1 MANLVWGE
9 RLEEQV
15 QICLGV
21 GLSIKLGC
29 NYVRSRSSVS
39 QNTRPTDCDRVLVG
53 TDEGI
58 VEIVQSADTVERNEL
73 VTVVSVH
80 RRARL

>member
-21 GLSIKLGC
+21 GFSIQLG